1 MLQYRLEPP
10 DLMFA
15 GAEAQR
21 RRMVANQHKL
31 AWTGGEPSFELDAIG
46 CKGELAFARLMRLRW
61 ESRVGETDFPGYEV
75 KTRNGMRKPIFL
87 KTDMIYKF
95 PPTTRYVL
103 AWTTHE
109 SASVYFPGWITG
121 AEVEEHPATTIVD
134 HNGECLVLEAEH
146 LHPMSMIVP

>member
-10 DLMFA
+10 DLMLA

-21 RRMVANQHKL
+21 RRMVADRNNV
-31 AWTGGEPSFELDAIG
+31 AWTGRQPTFESDAIG
-46 CKGELAFARLMRLRW
+46 CKGELAFARLMRLDW
-61 ESRVGETDFPGYEV
+61 ESKTGQTDFPGYEV
-75 KTRNGMRKPIFL
+75 KTRIGMKKPIFL

-95 PPTTRYVL
+95 PPTTRYIL
-103 AWTTHE
+103 AWTTNE

-121 AEVEEHPATTIVD
+121 AEAEEHPATTVVD

-146 LHPMSMIVP
+146 LHPMSLIVP